1 MTEMSMV
8 ETLQIWSD
16 GVSSMEKGDFDDAL
30 MRFMALEGRTDST
43 QTLIT
48 SARNLFNIGQTYLA
62 IGRVQMA
69 TQVSHLDRS
78 SCVWCDFSGNLS
90 TRTLYLR
97 KKAFLRE
104 KRGLFPLA
112 FNFPQS
118 LIRPLGLKH
127 KKCFQ
132 TFWLWPFYRTIFYI
146 TNLNRSLFF

>member
-1 MTEMSMV
+1 MV

-69 TQVSHLDRS
+69 TQVSHLDHL
-78 SCVWCDFSGNLS
+78 VFG
-90 TRTLYLR
+90 
-97 KKAFLRE
+97 AIFLAVCLLGRFIFE
-104 KRGLFPLA
+104 KRHSFVKRGGFVPSHSISHNPLSA
-112 FNFPQS
+112 
-118 LIRPLGLKH
+118 LLA
-127 KKCFQ
+127 
-132 TFWLWPFYRTIFYI
+132 
-146 TNLNRSLFF
+146 